1 MLGLVLN
8 ESCYPLEKAK
18 GAPARPRK
26 ILNSRAN
33 LGADA
38 ERSTSRKQSAKLF
51 SGKRHVAAPRYR
63 FQNFSEDIVGAV
75 LSGRP
80 VTKDASQ
87 SGGQRQNRQDTVVA
101 SCSQ

>member
-8 ESCYPLEKAK
+8 ESCYPLEEAK

-38 ERSTSRKQSAKLF
+38 ERSTSRKQSAKLV
-51 SGKRHVAAPRYR
+51 SGKRNGAAPRYCVE
-63 FQNFSEDIVGAV
+63 NFPEDIVRAV
-75 LSGRP
+75 LSRRP
-80 VTKDASQ
+80 VTKDA
-87 SGGQRQNRQDTVVA
+87 GKPDGRRQNRQEAVVA